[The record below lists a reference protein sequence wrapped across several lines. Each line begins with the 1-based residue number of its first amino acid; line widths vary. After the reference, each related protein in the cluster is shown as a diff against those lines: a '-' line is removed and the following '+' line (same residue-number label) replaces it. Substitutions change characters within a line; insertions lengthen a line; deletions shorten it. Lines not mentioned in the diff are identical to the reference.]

1 MKPILR
7 ACLNACDSRGLAL
20 DCGDDAAMR
29 IVALADDTIRV
40 TLLRGGE
47 VRQKRTWAVPA
58 FGQEDTDWAGRPRL
72 DNSSW
77 PTVATEIMA
86 SPTHVV
92 LATRA
97 LRLTLTLDVF
107 RMDWALP
114 DGTIFARD
122 RETQPYFLGQNT
134 HAFKHAMAR
143 SPGDR
148 HYGLGDKTGPLDLT
162 GRRLRCAMRD
172 SLGFDPE
179 RGDPLYK
186 NWPFLIVREAASGV
200 SHGVFYDNAAES
212 LFDLGC
218 EHDNYFGRYRAYEAE
233 DGDLDFYLI
242 LGPRIANVTA
252 KFVALTGRTAMPPRW
267 SLGFAQTAMAL
278 ADAPDAQARIQGVM
292 DAAKALDVPIS
303 SFHFGSGYT
312 SIGGKRYVFTWNRE
326 KFPEPKALM
335 GAFHDAGVK
344 VVANLKPCLL
354 DDHPRY
360 DEVAA
365 AGGFIAGGD
374 DQAPLKSQ
382 FWDGEG
388 AHVDFTNP
396 AGLAWWKDGL
406 ARQVL
411 DYGIDAGWNDN
422 NEYGLWDDEAI
433 CAGFGEPTPLALLR
447 PVQALLMTRATRE
460 AQLASN
466 PDVRPFTI
474 TRAGGPGLQRY
485 AQTWSGDNT
494 TSWESLKWNFRT
506 GLGMSL
512 SGMFNVGHDIGGF
525 AGPPPGPELLIRWT
539 QAGLLHPR
547 FLMNSWK
554 DDGVTTLP
562 WLYPEAL
569 PAIREAL
576 RLRLRLMPYL
586 YSAIFQAH
594 EAHIP
599 VLAPTFVAFEDDPA
613 CFADAD
619 AAMFGSCLLAAP
631 VLCKGAREVDVYLPR
646 GPENWRDFWTGRV
659 HEPGRSATIPA
670 PLDRLPL
677 LAPAGAIITTTD
689 SGDDY
694 SRLHDEPSRALR
706 VFPGPAAGTSRGAL
720 VEDDGISLAGPSTRV
735 TIALSWTARR
745 VRVEVGRSGNYP
757 LPSQEMRVILPA
769 DEARTVEL
777 SGADGIRLRL

>member
-1 MKPILR
+1 MKPILH
-7 ACLNACDSRGLAL
+7 ACLNAYDSRGLML
-20 DCGDDAAMR
+20 DCGDGAAMR
-29 IVALADDTIRV
+29 IVALADEIVRV

-47 VRQKRTWAVPA
+47 VRQKRTWSVPA
-58 FGQEDTDWAGRPRL
+58 FGTADTDWSGRARL
-72 DNSSW
+72 DDSSW
-77 PTVATEIMA
+77 PAVAIEITT
-86 SPTHVV
+86 SPAQVA

-97 LRLTLTLDVF
+97 LQLSVTLDGF
-107 RMDWALP
+107 RMDWALS
-114 DGTIFARD
+114 DGTIFSRD
-122 RETQPYFLGQNT
+122 RATQPYFLGQKT

-143 SPGDR
+143 APGDH

-186 NWPFLIVREAASGV
+186 NWPFLIVRDAASGV
-200 SHGVFYDNAAES
+200 SHGVFYDNAAEGS
-212 LFDLGC
+212 FDLGC
-218 EHDNYFGRYRAYEAE
+218 EHDNYFGRYRSYEAE

-242 LGPRIANVTA
+242 LGPRLRDVTT
-252 KFVALTGRTAMPPRW
+252 KFVALTGRTALPPRW

-278 ADAPDAQARIQGVM
+278 ADAPDAQARIEGVI
-292 DAAKALDVPIS
+292 DTAKALDVPIS

-312 SIGGKRYVFTWNRE
+312 SIGRKRYVFTWNRT
-326 KFPEPKALM
+326 KFPEPKALTS
-335 GAFHDAGVK
+335 AFADAGMK

-360 DEVAA
+360 GELAA

-396 AGLAWWKDGL
+396 AGLEWWKEGL
-406 ARQVL
+406 TRQVL
-411 DYGIDAGWNDN
+411 DYGVDAGWNDN
-422 NEYGLWDDEAI
+422 NEYGLWDDDAI

-447 PVQALLMTRATRE
+447 PVQALLMTRAARE
-460 AQLASN
+460 VQLAAKPN
-466 PDVRPFTI
+466 VRPFTV

-512 SGMFNVGHDIGGF
+512 SGMFSIGHDTGGF
-525 AGPPPGPELLIRWT
+525 EGPPPDPELLIRWT

-554 DDGVTTLP
+554 DDGVTTSP
-562 WLYPEAL
+562 WLHPEAL
-569 PAIREAL
+569 PAIRDML

-586 YSAIFQAH
+586 YSAMVSAH
-594 EAHIP
+594 EEHIP

-619 AAMFGSCLLAAP
+619 AAMFGPCLLAAP
-631 VLCKGAREVDVYLPR
+631 VLQDGAREVQVYLPR
-646 GPENWRDFWTGRV
+646 GPESWRDFWTGRV
-659 HEPGRSATIPA
+659 YEAGQSAPIPA

-677 LAPAGAIITTTD
+677 LAPAGAIVAITD

-706 VFPGPAAGTSRGAL
+706 VFPGADAGASSAAL
-720 VEDDGISLAGPSTRV
+720 FEDDGVSLVGASTRV
-735 TIALSWTARR
+735 AIALSWTARR
-745 VRVEVGRSGNYP
+745 VCVEVGASGNYP
-757 LPSQEMRVILPA
+757 LPYSEMRVILPE
-769 DEARTVEL
+769 DETRTVEL
-777 SGADGIRLRL
+777 SAADGIELRL

>member
-7 ACLNACDSRGLAL
+7 ACLSARDSRGFTL
-20 DCGDDAAMR
+20 DCGDEAAMR
-29 IVALADDTIRV
+29 IVALADDLVRV
-40 TLLRGGE
+40 TALRGGE

-58 FGQEDTDWAGRPRL
+58 YGGEDTDWSGRARL
-72 DNSSW
+72 DDSSW
-77 PTVATEIMA
+77 PAVATEITA
-86 SPTHVV
+86 SPAKVAM
-92 LATRA
+92 ATGA
-97 LRLTLTLDVF
+97 LRLSVTLDGF

-122 RETQPYFLGQNT
+122 REMQPYFLGQKT

-143 SPGDR
+143 APGDR

-186 NWPFLIVREAASGV
+186 NWPFLIVRDAASGV
-200 SHGVFYDNAAES
+200 SHGVFYDNAAEGA
-212 LFDLGC
+212 FDFGC

-242 LGPRIANVTA
+242 LGPRLANVTA
-252 KFVALTGRTAMPPRW
+252 KFVALTGRTALPPRW

-278 ADAPDAQARIQGVM
+278 ADAPDAEARIRGVI
-292 DAAKALDVPIS
+292 DAAKALDIPIS

-312 SIGGKRYVFTWNRE
+312 SIGTKRYVFTWNRT
-326 KFPEPKALM
+326 KFPEPKALTR
-335 GAFHDAGVK
+335 AFADADIK
-344 VVANLKPCLL
+344 VVANVKPCLL
-354 DDHPRY
+354 GDHPHY
-360 DEVAA
+360 GEVAA

-374 DQAPLKSQ
+374 DHAPLKSQ

-388 AHVDFTNP
+388 AHIDFTHP
-396 AGLAWWKDGL
+396 AGVAWWKETL
-406 ARQVL
+406 TRQVL
-411 DYGIDAGWNDN
+411 GYGVDAGWNDN
-422 NEYGLWDDEAI
+422 NEYGLWDDDAI

-460 AQLASN
+460 AQLAAKPN
-466 PDVRPFTI
+466 VRPFTI

-494 TSWESLKWNFRT
+494 TSWDSLKWNFRT

-512 SGMFNVGHDIGGF
+512 SGMFNIGHDVGGF
-525 AGPPPGPELLIRWT
+525 AGPPPDPELLIRWT

-554 DDGVTTLP
+554 DDGVTTSP
-562 WLYPEAL
+562 WLHPEAL
-569 PAIREAL
+569 PAIRDAL

-586 YSAIFQAH
+586 YSAMVSAH

-619 AAMFGSCLLAAP
+619 AAMFGPCLLAAP
-631 VLCKGAREVDVYLPR
+631 VLRECAREVEVYLPR
-646 GPENWRDFWTGRV
+646 GPESWRDFWTGRV
-659 HEPGRSATIPA
+659 CAAGQSATIPA
-670 PLDRLPL
+670 PLNRLPL
-677 LAPAGAIITTTD
+677 LAPAGAIVATTD

-706 VFPGPAAGTSRGAL
+706 VFPGAGEGTSRAVL
-720 VEDDGISLAGPSTRV
+720 FEDDGISLIGASTRV
-735 TIALSWTARR
+735 TITLSWTASR
-745 VRVEVGRSGNYP
+745 VRAEVGASGNYS
-757 LPSQEMRVILPA
+757 LPYDEMRVIVLE
-769 DEARTVEL
+769 DESRTVEL
-777 SGADGIRLRL
+777 SGADGIGLRL